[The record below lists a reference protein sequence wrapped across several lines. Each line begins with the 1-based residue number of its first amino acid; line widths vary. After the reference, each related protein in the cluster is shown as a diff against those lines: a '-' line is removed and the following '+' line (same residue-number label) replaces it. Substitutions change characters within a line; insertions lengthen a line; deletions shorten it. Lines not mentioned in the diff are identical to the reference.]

1 MKIAVDAILVG
12 YTYSL
17 GFFFGPGLPLSL
29 GGALGSITGAALF
42 RPAIAPPPLLRLP
55 SILGGGAS
63 ELGSGVSAPVAGTG
77 VELDSS
83 DLDADDGSG
92 CVMVGA
98 GSRVLRFG
106 IEADVFR
113 DEVLEPDTIRARASG
128 ATLRVTILVL
138 REPLGVALAGVAII
152 YDEYIVSMDMARLR
166 WAVRSGGGSLAW
178 KSPGPGTVGGCWGSQ
193 AALLGLGGMSHAVGV
208 SIRLVP
214 GVVGGV
220 GGCGCG

>member
-1 MKIAVDAILVG
+1 MRG

-29 GGALGSITGAALF
+29 GGALGSITGAARF
-42 RPAIAPPPLLRLP
+42 RPATAPPPLLRLP

-98 GSRVLRFG
+98 SRVLAFG
-106 IEADVFR
+106 VDAEVFR
-113 DEVLEPDTIRARASG
+113 DEVLEAGTNRASTSG
-128 ATLRVTILVL
+128 ARLRVTILVF
-138 REPLGVALAGVAII
+138 REPFGVDLAGVAII
-152 YDEYIVSMDMARLR
+152 YDEYVLSIGMARL
-166 WAVRSGGGSLAW
+166 L
-178 KSPGPGTVGGCWGSQ
+178 
-193 AALLGLGGMSHAVGV
+193 
-208 SIRLVP
+208 
-214 GVVGGV
+214 
-220 GGCGCG
+220 